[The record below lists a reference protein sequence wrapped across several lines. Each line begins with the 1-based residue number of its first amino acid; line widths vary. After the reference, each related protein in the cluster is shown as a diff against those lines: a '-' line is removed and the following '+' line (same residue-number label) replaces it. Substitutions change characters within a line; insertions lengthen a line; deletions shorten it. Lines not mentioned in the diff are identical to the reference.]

1 MNGAPDRTPGP
12 PATAGR
18 TRAERTVSDPTLA
31 WRLVAPAIVLLIAV
45 AIVPLA
51 ATVWESLH
59 RHDLRLPWLGQPFVG
74 LANYAA
80 AFADDRFLTSLR
92 QTLGFVAISV
102 TLEIALG
109 LALALTLDSL
119 RHGRA
124 FARVIVL
131 LPWALPTVVAAL
143 VWRFMFDGESG
154 LVNAMVS
161 SLGLGTWRFDW
172 FSHPTAAWVPIVL
185 GDVWKTT
192 PFVALLLLAGLQTI
206 DPALHEAARLDGASA
221 WRRFTRITL
230 PLLRPALVVAL
241 VFRTLDAF
249 RVFDLVYV
257 LTGGG
262 PGAATE
268 VISLTAFTAL
278 FQDLRFGYGSA
289 LSVIVFLGSFVL
301 ALVYVRL
308 IGRQA
313 VST

>member
-1 MNGAPDRTPGP
+1 MRPDTAPAPR
-12 PATAGR
+12 R
-18 TRAERTVSDPTLA
+18 SISDAALA
-31 WRLVAPAIVLLIAV
+31 WRLMAPALALLAAV

-51 ATVWESLH
+51 ATAWESLH

-74 LANYAA
+74 FANYAA
-80 AFADDRFLTSLR
+80 AFADERFLTSLR
-92 QTLGFVAISV
+92 QTLAFVAVSV

-119 RHGRA
+119 RRGRA
-124 FARVIVL
+124 LARVVVL

-154 LVNAMVS
+154 LVNALAATV
-161 SLGLGTWRFDW
+161 GLEGSRLDW
-172 FSHPTAAWVPIVL
+172 FSHQYAAWVPIVL

-206 DPALHEAARLDGASA
+206 DAALHDAARLDGAGA
-221 WRRFTRITL
+221 WRRFTHITL
-230 PLLRPALVVAL
+230 PLLRPALLVAL

-262 PGAATE
+262 PGTATE

-289 LSVIVFLGSFVL
+289 LSVIVFAGSFVL
-301 ALVYVRL
+301 ALVYVRV
-308 IGRQA
+308 ISRRE
-313 VST
+313 VTK